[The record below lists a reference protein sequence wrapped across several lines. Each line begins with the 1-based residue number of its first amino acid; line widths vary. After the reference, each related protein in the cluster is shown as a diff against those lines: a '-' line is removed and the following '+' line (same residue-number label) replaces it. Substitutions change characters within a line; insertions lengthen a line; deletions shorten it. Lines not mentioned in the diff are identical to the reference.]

1 MVGGT
6 EGHREKIAHAL
17 HRRQPFRW
25 VPVEAG
31 PLHDLG
37 DLGEDPATA
46 CTYLMREGLIATDRP
61 RVMHPAR
68 PSRRITVF
76 RA

>member
-1 MVGGT
+1 
-6 EGHREKIAHAL
+6 
-17 HRRQPFRW
+17 